1 MMQHAIRA
9 ALAVPARLIVL
20 NVCWLALVVWS
31 YGMGY
36 LTFVFEHD
44 VSGISYVIS
53 AVLAVALVAALVG
66 HLRILPH
73 ARTWVVMLGLIG
85 NLAGFVIALQGM
97 AGGDMQS
104 ADGLLKMGMGL
115 IDGLGVAFCS
125 TLVGAIAA
133 LWLGTVSYVLNQEAG
148 E

>member
-1 MMQHAIRA
+1 MELAYRAIV
-9 ALAVPARLIVL
+9 AVPARLIVL

-53 AVLAVALVAALVG
+53 AVLAVALVATFVG
-66 HLRILPH
+66 HHRILPH
-73 ARTWVVMLGLIG
+73 ARVWTVMLGLIG
-85 NLAGFVIALQGM
+85 NLCGFVVALQGM
-97 AGGDMQS
+97 AGADMQS
-104 ADGLLKMGMGL
+104 AAGLLKMGTGL

-125 TLVGAIAA
+125 TLVGAVAA
-133 LWLGTVSYVLNQEAG
+133 LWIATVGYVLNQEAG